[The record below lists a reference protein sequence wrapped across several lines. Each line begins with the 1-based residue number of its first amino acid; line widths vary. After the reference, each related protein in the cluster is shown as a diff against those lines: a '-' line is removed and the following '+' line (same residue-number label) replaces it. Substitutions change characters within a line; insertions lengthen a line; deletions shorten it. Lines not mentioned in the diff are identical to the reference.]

1 METTL
6 TKQNYGRQSHFLIN
20 AKYTLTRGEIDL
32 ILALL
37 TVIKKDDKDFKD
49 YIFDIEELEHK
60 FSRKLNSQ
68 QLQNSVE
75 KIFSKSLKIE
85 ISKNRWKMFNWFS
98 YFEYN
103 NGLITC
109 RFDKDLKPYLL
120 EIKERFVISDLRM
133 ILPMRSSYSKRIYLL
148 LKEYAKIG
156 ERTFTIKKL
165 QEILVVPTSHR
176 ERYNK
181 FKVSVLQKAETDI
194 NKFTDLEV
202 KLSEKKR
209 AKKVVEITYTIKKN
223 HTDLKTFIS
232 IIREVYTEKILHF
245 SKDNRPII
253 CNKKGFLYYGDD
265 EKKAY
270 IDQKEAQNL
279 WEYLHENRENLYIFK
294 KNSEENMR
302 YAYTSSM
309 SMFQEYL
316 KEKFVHKKIARLK
329 KGDDSFD
336 ISIFPNG
343 RLYDMSGES
352 LSEDAVVQIW
362 KMLYKMGKE
371 GKLDVFEG
379 VS

>member
-1 METTL
+1 M
-6 TKQNYGRQSHFLIN
+6 KRYDN
-20 AKYTLTRGEIDL
+20 
-32 ILALL
+32 
-37 TVIKKDDKDFKD
+37 FKR
-49 YIFDIEELEHK
+49 L
-60 FSRKLNSQ
+60 
-68 QLQNSVE
+68 V
-75 KIFSKSLKIE
+75 LK
-85 ISKNRWKMFNWFS
+85 
-98 YFEYN
+98 
-103 NGLITC
+103 
-109 RFDKDLKPYLL
+109 
-120 EIKERFVISDLRM
+120 
-133 ILPMRSSYSKRIYLL
+133 
-148 LKEYAKIG
+148 
-156 ERTFTIKKL
+156 
-165 QEILVVPTSHR
+165 
-176 ERYNK
+176 
-181 FKVSVLQKAETDI
+181 KAEIDI
-194 NKFTDLEV
+194 NKFTDIEV
-202 KLSEKKR
+202 NLSEKKR

-223 HTDLKTFIS
+223 TTDLKTFIS

-270 IDQKEAQNL
+270 IDQKEAQKL

-309 SMFQEYL
+309 GMFQEYL

-352 LSEDAVVQIW
+352 LSEDAIVQIW
-362 KMLYKMGKE
+362 KMLYQMGKE

>member
-1 METTL
+1 M
-6 TKQNYGRQSHFLIN
+6 KRYDN
-20 AKYTLTRGEIDL
+20 
-32 ILALL
+32 
-37 TVIKKDDKDFKD
+37 FKR
-49 YIFDIEELEHK
+49 L
-60 FSRKLNSQ
+60 
-68 QLQNSVE
+68 V
-75 KIFSKSLKIE
+75 LK
-85 ISKNRWKMFNWFS
+85 
-98 YFEYN
+98 
-103 NGLITC
+103 
-109 RFDKDLKPYLL
+109 
-120 EIKERFVISDLRM
+120 
-133 ILPMRSSYSKRIYLL
+133 
-148 LKEYAKIG
+148 
-156 ERTFTIKKL
+156 
-165 QEILVVPTSHR
+165 
-176 ERYNK
+176 
-181 FKVSVLQKAETDI
+181 KAEIDI
-194 NKFTDLEV
+194 NKFTDIEV

-223 HTDLKTFIS
+223 TTDLKTFIS
-232 IIREVYTEKILHF
+232 IIREAYTEKILHF

-265 EKKAY
+265 EKKSY
-270 IDQKEAQNL
+270 IDQKEAQKL

-309 SMFQEYL
+309 GMFQEYL

-352 LSEDAVVQIW
+352 LSEDAIVQIW
-362 KMLYKMGKE
+362 KILYKMGKE

>member
-1 METTL
+1 
-6 TKQNYGRQSHFLIN
+6 
-20 AKYTLTRGEIDL
+20 
-32 ILALL
+32 
-37 TVIKKDDKDFKD
+37 
-49 YIFDIEELEHK
+49 
-60 FSRKLNSQ
+60 
-68 QLQNSVE
+68 
-75 KIFSKSLKIE
+75 
-85 ISKNRWKMFNWFS
+85 
-98 YFEYN
+98 
-103 NGLITC
+103 
-109 RFDKDLKPYLL
+109 
-120 EIKERFVISDLRM
+120 
-133 ILPMRSSYSKRIYLL
+133 

-156 ERTFTIKKL
+156 KRTFNIEEL
-165 QEILVVPTSHR
+165 QTVL
-176 ERYNK
+176 
-181 FKVSVLQKAETDI
+181 KVSKSMKRYDNFKRLVLKKAEIDI
-194 NKFTDLEV
+194 NKFTDIEV

-270 IDQKEAQNL
+270 IDQKEAQKL

-309 SMFQEYL
+309 GMFQEYL

-352 LSEDAVVQIW
+352 LSEDAIVQIW
-362 KMLYKMGKE
+362 KILYKMGKE

>member
-362 KMLYKMGKE
+362 KMLYQMGKE

-379 VS
+379 E

>member
-6 TKQNYGRQSHFLIN
+6 TKQNYSRQSHFLIN

-68 QLQNSVE
+68 QLQDSVE

-148 LKEYAKIG
+148 LKE
-156 ERTFTIKKL
+156 
-165 QEILVVPTSHR
+165 
-176 ERYNK
+176 
-181 FKVSVLQKAETDI
+181 
-194 NKFTDLEV
+194 
-202 KLSEKKR
+202 
-209 AKKVVEITYTIKKN
+209 
-223 HTDLKTFIS
+223 
-232 IIREVYTEKILHF
+232 
-245 SKDNRPII
+245 
-253 CNKKGFLYYGDD
+253 
-265 EKKAY
+265 
-270 IDQKEAQNL
+270 
-279 WEYLHENRENLYIFK
+279 
-294 KNSEENMR
+294 
-302 YAYTSSM
+302 
-309 SMFQEYL
+309 
-316 KEKFVHKKIARLK
+316 
-329 KGDDSFD
+329 
-336 ISIFPNG
+336 
-343 RLYDMSGES
+343 
-352 LSEDAVVQIW
+352 
-362 KMLYKMGKE
+362 
-371 GKLDVFEG
+371 
-379 VS
+379 

>member
-1 METTL
+1 MSI
-6 TKQNYGRQSHFLIN
+6 KI
-20 AKYTLTRGEIDL
+20 I
-32 ILALL
+32 LL
-37 TVIKKDDKDFKD
+37 TLVIFMSGITVTAQRTRSKKTNREIGFKSDEDFKD
-49 YIFDIEELEHK
+49 YEFSIKELEK
-60 FSRKLNSQ
+60 KTDRKWHTK
-68 QLQNSVE
+68 QLKATV
-75 KIFSKSLKIE
+75 KSLM
-85 ISKNRWKMFNWFS
+85 SKPLELPTEDDKDWELVNWFS
-98 YFEYN
+98 YFKYN
-103 NGLITC
+103 HRGVITC
-109 RFDKDLKPYLL
+109 RFDKRLKPYLL
-120 EIKERFVISDLRM
+120 EIIGTR
-133 ILPMRSSYSKRIYLL
+133 ILADFRHLLAMNSTYSKRIYLL
-148 LKEYAKIG
+148 LKEYNKIG
-156 ERTFTIKKL
+156 SRTFKVEEL
-165 QEILVVPTSHR
+165 QDILKVPKSLKV
-176 ERYNK
+176 YAD
-181 FKVSVLQKAETDI
+181 FKRKALKKAEIDI

-209 AKKVVEITYTIKKN
+209 ARRVVEITYTIKKN

-270 IDQKEAQNL
+270 IDQKEAQKL

-352 LSEDAVVQIW
+352 LSEDAIVQIW
-362 KMLYKMGKE
+362 KILYKMGKE

>member
-68 QLQNSVE
+68 QLQDSVE

-181 FKVSVLQKAETDI
+181 FKVSVLQKAEKDI

-223 HTDLKTFIS
+223 TTDLKTFIS

-253 CNKKGFLYYGDD
+253 CNKKGFLYYG
-265 EKKAY
+265 EKKSY
-270 IDQKEAQNL
+270 IDQKEAQKL

-294 KNSEENMR
+294 KSLEEDMR

-329 KGDDSFD
+329 KGDDFFD

-352 LSEDAVVQIW
+352 LSEDAIVQIW
-362 KMLYKMGKE
+362 KMLYQMGKE

-379 VS
+379 DEK

>member
-6 TKQNYGRQSHFLIN
+6 TKQNYSCQSHFLIN
-20 AKYTLTRGEIDL
+20 AKYALTRGEIDL

-37 TVIKKDDKDFKD
+37 TVIKKEDKDFKD
-49 YIFDIEELEHK
+49 YIFDIKELEIK
-60 FSRKLNSQ
+60 FDRKLNSEQ
-68 QLQNSVE
+68 IQDSVE
-75 KIFSKSLKIE
+75 KIFSKSLKIK

-103 NGLITC
+103 RGLITC
-109 RFDKDLKPYLL
+109 RFDKDLKPYML

-156 ERTFTIKKL
+156 KRTFDIKNL
-165 QEILVVPTSHR
+165 QEILVVPNSHK

-202 KLSEKKR
+202 KLTEKKR
-209 AKKVVEITYTIKKN
+209 ARKVVEVTYSIKKN

-232 IIREVYTEKILHF
+232 VIRELYTNTILHF
-245 SKDNRPII
+245 SKDNRPIK
-253 CNKKGFLYYGDD
+253 CSTKGFLYYSDD

-270 IDQKEAQNL
+270 IEPKEAQKL
-279 WEYLHENRENLYIFK
+279 WEYLHENRENLYVFK
-294 KNSEENMR
+294 QNLGEIKED
-302 YAYTSSM
+302 AYLSNIEY
-309 SMFQEYL
+309 FKIYL
-316 KEKFVHKKIARLK
+316 KENFVHKKIAKIKR
-329 KGDDSFD
+329 GDEILD

-343 RLYDMSGES
+343 RLYEMNGEQLES
-352 LSEDAVVQIW
+352 DVVW
-362 KMLYKMGKE
+362 KLLYELGKE
-371 GKLDVFEG
+371 GKLEVFL
-379 VS
+379 